1 MPTTFATAMK
11 NQEKKNLRHLSQEE
25 IKNVLEGVGEKSFRT
40 KQVWEWLWQKGVGSI
55 EEMSNLSKDLRTKL
69 SEQYDLYSVAI
80 DSNQRSSDGTMKI
93 KFRTH
98 DNHFIEGVLI
108 PAEDRMTACVSS
120 QIGCSLTCKFC
131 ATGTMGRTRNLDF
144 DEIFDQVVLLNKLAI
159 TEHARPLT
167 NIVYMGMGEPLLNY
181 SQVLKSIDRI
191 TMPDGLGMSPRRI
204 TVSTAGISKM
214 IKKLADDEVRFRLA
228 LSLHAADDQKRR
240 RIMPI
245 NDENNI
251 ESLMEALQYFWDKT
265 GNRISFE
272 YILFE
277 GINDTVQDAKNLAAL
292 ARKFKV
298 LLVNLIEYNRVEGAA
313 FTGLHFSKMEKFKG
327 LLEQYGINATIRRSR
342 GKDIDAACGQ
352 LAIKE

>member
-1 MPTTFATAMK
+1 MK
-11 NQEKKNLRHLSQEE
+11 
-25 IKNVLEGVGEKSFRT
+25 
-40 KQVWEWLWQKGVGSI
+40 
-55 EEMSNLSKDLRTKL
+55 
-69 SEQYDLYSVAI
+69 
-80 DSNQRSSDGTMKI
+80 
-93 KFRTH
+93 
-98 DNHFIEGVLI
+98 
-108 PAEDRMTACVSS
+108 CV
-120 QIGCSLTCKFC
+120 
-131 ATGTMGRTRNLDF
+131 
-144 DEIFDQVVLLNKLAI
+144 
-159 TEHARPLT
+159 
-167 NIVYMGMGEPLLNY
+167 
-181 SQVLKSIDRI
+181 
-191 TMPDGLGMSPRRI
+191 
-204 TVSTAGISKM
+204 
-214 IKKLADDEVRFRLA
+214 FRLA

-240 RIMPI
+240 RMMPI